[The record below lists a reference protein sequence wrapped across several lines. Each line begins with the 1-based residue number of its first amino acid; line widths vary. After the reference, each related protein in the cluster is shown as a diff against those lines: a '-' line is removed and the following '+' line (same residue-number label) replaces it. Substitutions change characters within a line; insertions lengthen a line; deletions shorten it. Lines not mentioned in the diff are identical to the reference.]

1 MSVHL
6 FEGHARLFGV
16 GNDIEVFACHDK
28 VRDGIVHDGQDMR
41 MVLLSHLPAYHSPP
55 AKMLMMRGCGSA
67 QESRQHSRTYARAG
81 AEFRR

>member
-1 MSVHL
+1 
-6 FEGHARLFGV
+6 
-16 GNDIEVFACHDK
+16 
-28 VRDGIVHDGQDMR
+28 
-41 MVLLSHLPAYHSPP
+41 LSHLPAYHSPP

>member
-1 MSVHL
+1 MRVKELYSVLSRSFYKRYFLSCESQLHL

-55 AKMLMMRGCGSA
+55 AKG
-67 QESRQHSRTYARAG
+67 
-81 AEFRR
+81 